1 MNAGKTLPPAYL
13 FMALAGMTFLH
24 HFFPAMQLI
33 PYPYNASGLVP
44 LAAGVVLNLNA
55 DRLFRK
61 HGTTVKP
68 FEQSSALITSGA
80 YRFSRNPMY
89 LGMIMI
95 LVGVGV
101 LMGSL
106 SPFTLIPVFVIIM
119 DKVFIASEE
128 RMLDRRFGDDWR
140 NYRARVRR
148 WI

>member
-1 MNAGKTLPPAYL
+1 
-13 FMALAGMTFLH
+13 
-24 HFFPAMQLI
+24 MQLI